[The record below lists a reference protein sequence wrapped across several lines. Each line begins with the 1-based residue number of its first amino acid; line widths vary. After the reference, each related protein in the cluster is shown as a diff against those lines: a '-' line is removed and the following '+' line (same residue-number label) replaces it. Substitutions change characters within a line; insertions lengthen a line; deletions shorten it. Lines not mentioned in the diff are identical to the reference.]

1 MNPYFTDYPEYISQF
16 FPGQKIQ
23 KISVNTGAGCPNR
36 DGTVG
41 RGGCIYCNNRS
52 FTPAYCFG
60 ASTVKEQIEA
70 GKQFFGRK
78 YRDLKFIA
86 YFQSYTNTHKANIQ
100 QLKEIYEE
108 ALSADGV
115 VGIAIGTRPDCLPDD
130 VVSLL
135 GEIND
140 RCPVFIELGVETLC
154 DDTLRAINRGH
165 NAEQTR
171 VAISRL
177 AEKGLH
183 VGVHLIAGL
192 PGEDENRILKTVDE
206 ICALSVE
213 SIKLHHLQ
221 VLKDTP
227 LLRLVEAGKLKIS
240 TYSIEEYTDL
250 CVKIVK
256 RVPRSIAIERFLAS
270 SPPEMVVSPKWGL
283 KNYEFTNLLL
293 NRLRQK
299 NQ

>member
-1 MNPYFTDYPEYISQF
+1 MNPYFTDYSEYISRF
-16 FPGQKIQ
+16 FPGQKVQ

-36 DGTVG
+36 DGTMG

-60 ASTVKEQIEA
+60 ASTVKEQIES

-78 YRDLKFIA
+78 YRDMKFIA
-86 YFQSYTNTHKANIQ
+86 YFQSYTNTHNANIHK
-100 QLKEIYEE
+100 LKEIYED
-108 ALSADGV
+108 AIDTDGV
-115 VGIAIGTRPDCLPDD
+115 VGIAIGTRPDCLPDT

-135 GEIND
+135 GEINA

-154 DDTLRAINRGH
+154 DETLRTINRGH
-165 NAEQTR
+165 NAEVTR
-171 VAISRL
+171 RAIRML
-177 AEKGLH
+177 AEAGLH

-192 PGEDENRILKTVDE
+192 PGENEERILKTIDD
-206 ICALSVE
+206 ICTLPIE

-227 LLRLVEAGKLKIS
+227 LHDMLEAGKLEIFG
-240 TYSIEEYTDL
+240 YSIEDYTDL
-250 CVKIVK
+250 CVKIIK

-270 SPPEMVVSPKWGL
+270 SPPDMVVSPKWSL
-283 KNYEFTNLLL
+283 KNYEFTNMLL
-293 NRLRQK
+293 NRLRQQK
-299 NQ
+299 Q